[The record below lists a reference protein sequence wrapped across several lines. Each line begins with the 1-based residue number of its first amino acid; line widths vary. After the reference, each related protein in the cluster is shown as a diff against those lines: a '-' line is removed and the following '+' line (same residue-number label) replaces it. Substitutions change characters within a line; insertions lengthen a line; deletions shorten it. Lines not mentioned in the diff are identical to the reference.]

1 MISIAE
7 AQCLILQQTVALQ
20 SEDVELLAGLGRVI
34 SEDIYAP
41 WDMPAADN
49 SAMDGYAFSHEALQG
64 NFLKVTGF
72 LPAGTER
79 TVPVNAGEAIKIMTG
94 APIPPGCDTVV
105 PIENVELVADGI
117 KLKGNVSSG
126 SHIRKKGENTREGDL
141 LITSGT
147 VLGPQELG
155 MIVSIGKNSQ
165 SVYRT
170 PTVAVIATGD
180 ELVDAGTTPDSA
192 TKINS
197 NSYCIAAQV
206 LESGATPV
214 MLGIARDNRDSTREK
229 IMAGLQADLIITS
242 GGVSTGDRDYVKEVI
257 EELGGEIL
265 FWKVNMKPG
274 KPFAFAL
281 LNGKAIFALPG
292 NPVAAMITF
301 EQFVRPALLKMM
313 GQQRIFRAIVK
324 ATVTEPFKNSSDRP
338 QLILSK
344 VTMNNGSYFAET
356 TGDQN
361 SSNLAIMLQANGVVE
376 VAPDEVITTGS
387 EVEVKLLNRLFEMRP
402 PCQ

>member
-20 SEDVELLAGLGRVI
+20 SEDVESLDGLGRVI

-94 APIPPGCDTVV
+94 ASIPPGCDTVV

-117 KLKGNVSSG
+117 KLTGNVSSG
-126 SHIRKKGENTREGDL
+126 SHIRKKGENTREGEL

-165 SVYRT
+165 SVYCT

-197 NSYCIAAQV
+197 NSYCIAAQI

-313 GQQRIFRAIVK
+313 GHQRIFRPVVK
-324 ATVTEPFKNSSDRP
+324 ATVTEPFKNIGDRP

-361 SSNLAIMLQANGVVE
+361 SSNLAIMRNANGVVE
-376 VAPDEVITTGS
+376 VAPYEVINTGS
-387 EVEVKLLNRLFEMRP
+387 EVEVNLLNRLFEMRQS
-402 PCQ
+402 CQ